1 MFQVAR
7 VAAVSSAAITFLL
20 ATSVAEAHHAGGIG
34 NAQGAG
40 PINTISASTLEQGH
54 SVAGVSV
61 DYTSYD
67 TLSDA
72 TLIGAT
78 AAGIEDVHG
87 LGTIESYALS
97 FAYGVTDDADAGRAA
112 ALHQTD
118 RDPRRRGGDEI
129 EDHGSPSGI
138 GDLTVLGEY
147 RFLNDKASRT
157 EAALL
162 LGVKAPTG
170 ATDVHHDGELL
181 EAEFQP
187 GSGAWDGL
195 FGLALTKRV
204 GPWSFDANVL
214 YTLVT
219 EGTQETDLGDLFL
232 YNAAV
237 SYRLTSLGAA
247 TPMFHGAHAHEAGD
261 DGHAH
266 TPQPRGG
273 GEPWSGPRP
282 RPGAERRMARQA
294 GDRRRQGR
302 ELRRQ
307 HDLCLAGP
315 AFVDRAV
322 VRVRLRRHTR
332 RQGSQRHPGGAGL
345 AHLDGRLAG
354 VLTELERGRGARHIR
369 AMPRPPKDPQDKTPR
384 PRASR
389 GKSGKPLAAAV
400 RDGGGDARRARLA
413 PGQRIWRG
421 AASGVRGCI
430 SHKGV

>member
-7 VAAVSSAAITFLL
+7 VAAISSAAIIFLL

-54 SVAGVSV
+54 SVAGFTF
-61 DYTSYD
+61 DYTSFD

-72 TLIGAT
+72 TLLNA

-97 FAYGVTDDADAGRAA
+97 FAYGVTNDLMLAVRLPYIRRTGIRAA
-112 ALHQTD
+112 ED
-118 RDPRRRGGDEI
+118 DEI
-129 EDHGSPSGI
+129 EDHGSPSGV
-138 GDLTVLGEY
+138 GDLTMLGQY
-147 RFLNDKASRT
+147 RFLNDEASRT
-157 EAALL
+157 EASFL

-170 ATDVHHDGELL
+170 ETDVQHDGELL

-204 GPWSFDANVL
+204 GPWSFDSNVL

-237 SYRLTSLGAA
+237 SYRLTSLGPV

-266 TPQPRGG
+266 THNHEEEASHGATLDLVLELNGEWHGKQETAGVEDENSGG
-273 GEPWSGPRP
+273 NAIYVSPGLRLSNDQWSGFVSVGIPVVKDLNGIQAEPDWRIST
-282 RPGAERRMARQA
+282 GAS
-294 GDRRRQGR
+294 
-302 ELRRQ
+302 
-307 HDLCLAGP
+307 LA
-315 AFVDRAV
+315 F
-322 VRVRLRRHTR
+322 
-332 RQGSQRHPGGAGL
+332 
-345 AHLDGRLAG
+345 
-354 VLTELERGRGARHIR
+354 
-369 AMPRPPKDPQDKTPR
+369 
-384 PRASR
+384 
-389 GKSGKPLAAAV
+389 
-400 RDGGGDARRARLA
+400 
-413 PGQRIWRG
+413 
-421 AASGVRGCI
+421 
-430 SHKGV
+430 

>member
-7 VAAVSSAAITFLL
+7 VAAVSSAALTVLL
-20 ATSVAEAHHAGGIG
+20 AASVAEAHHAGGIG

-54 SVAGVSV
+54 SVAGVSI
-61 DYTSYD
+61 DYTSFD

-72 TLIGAT
+72 TLIDST

-97 FAYGVTDDADAGRAA
+97 FAYGVTDDLMLAVRLPYIRRTGIRAA
-112 ALHQTD
+112 ED
-118 RDPRRRGGDEI
+118 VGGTIEV

-138 GDLTVLGEY
+138 GDLSLLGQY

-157 EAALL
+157 EAAVLV
-162 LGVKAPTG
+162 GVKAPTG

-204 GPWSFDANVL
+204 GPWSFDSNVL

-219 EGTQETDLGDLFL
+219 EGTQQTDLGDLFL

-237 SYRLTSLGAA
+237 SYRLISLGAA

-261 DGHAH
+261 DGHGHMHNHDEVGQGVALDLVMELNGEWH
-266 TPQPRGG
+266 GKQDTAGVKDDNSGG
-273 GEPWSGPRP
+273 NTIYVSPGLGLSIDQWSGFASLGIPIVKDLNGIQAEPDWRVST
-282 RPGAERRMARQA
+282 GAS
-294 GDRRRQGR
+294 
-302 ELRRQ
+302 
-307 HDLCLAGP
+307 LA
-315 AFVDRAV
+315 F
-322 VRVRLRRHTR
+322 
-332 RQGSQRHPGGAGL
+332 
-345 AHLDGRLAG
+345 
-354 VLTELERGRGARHIR
+354 
-369 AMPRPPKDPQDKTPR
+369 
-384 PRASR
+384 
-389 GKSGKPLAAAV
+389 
-400 RDGGGDARRARLA
+400 
-413 PGQRIWRG
+413 
-421 AASGVRGCI
+421 
-430 SHKGV
+430 